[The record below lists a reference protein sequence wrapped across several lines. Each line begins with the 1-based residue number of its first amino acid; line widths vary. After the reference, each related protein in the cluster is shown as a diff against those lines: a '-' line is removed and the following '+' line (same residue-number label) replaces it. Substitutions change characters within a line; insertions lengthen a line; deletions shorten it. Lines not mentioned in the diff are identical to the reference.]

1 MPVEMCSFTPPGQQI
16 ISQNMSKKMSQE
28 MFIKLYWGFIL
39 MTGTTKGIN
48 RRKDAHSLRG
58 VYDLEKQAI
67 TG

>member
-1 MPVEMCSFTPPGQQI
+1 
-16 ISQNMSKKMSQE
+16 
-28 MFIKLYWGFIL
+28 